1 MSQAQPGASR
11 DGPSEVALYG
21 PLCRAVDLGYELN
34 SSTVYWPGGEGF
46 CLCMS
51 TSGASPPDAA
61 NDFYA
66 AGTFSCA
73 EHGGTHVDAPF
84 HFHERGATV
93 EQLSLEQLVGC
104 ARVLRTQQADV
115 TTAVI
120 AAHEAAHGTLP
131 RGCIV
136 LCDTDW
142 AQHYPSGAARYLGHD
157 EATQGAFDPA
167 VHTLHFPGI
176 AADAAQLLVA
186 RGVAAVGLDTASLDP
201 GRCKTF
207 DAHRTLLA
215 AGVYGVENLSGEL
228 RRLPPR
234 GSTVMVMPL
243 KLTGGSGAPA
253 RVVAFL
259 PPPGWQ

>member
-1 MSQAQPGASR
+1 MSA
-11 DGPSEVALYG
+11 DEVPLYG
-21 PLCRAVDLGYELN
+21 PLSRAVDLGYELN

-51 TSGASPPDAA
+51 TSGASPAGGA

-84 HFHERGATV
+84 HFFEHGATV
-93 EQLSLEQLVGC
+93 EKLGLDQLIGC
-104 ARVLRTQQADV
+104 ARVVETQQEDV
-115 TTAVI
+115 TPAAI
-120 AAHEAAHGTLP
+120 LAHEAQHGVLP
-131 RGCIV
+131 RGCIL
-136 LCDTDW
+136 LCNTNW
-142 AQHYPSGAARYLGHD
+142 AQNYAGGAASYLGHD
-157 EATQGAFDPA
+157 EAAQGAFDPA
-167 VHTLHFPGI
+167 VHTLSFPGVTR
-176 AADAAQLLVA
+176 AAAELLVE
-186 RGVAAVGLDTASLDP
+186 RRVAAVGLDTASLDP

-207 DAHRTLLA
+207 DTHRVLLA
-215 AGVYGVENLSGEL
+215 AGCFGIENLSGEL
-228 RRLPPR
+228 ARLPPR

-259 PPPGWQ
+259 QPDWKK

>member
-1 MSQAQPGASR
+1 MSQPSP
-11 DGPSEVALYG
+11 DGPSEVPLYG

-34 SSTVYWPGGEGF
+34 SDTVYWPGGEGF

-51 TSGASPPDAA
+51 TSGASPAGGK

-84 HFHERGATV
+84 HFYEHGATV
-93 EQLSLEQLVGC
+93 EKLRLEQLVSC
-104 ARVLRTQQADV
+104 ARVVQTQQADV
-115 TTAVI
+115 TPEVI
-120 AAHEAAHGTLP
+120 RLHEAEHGTLP
-131 RGCIV
+131 RGCIL
-136 LCDTDW
+136 LCNTNW
-142 AQHYPSGAARYLGHD
+142 AQHYAAGARSYLGHD
-157 EATQGAFDPA
+157 EAAQGAFDPA
-167 VHTLHFPGI
+167 AHTLSFPGVTR
-176 AADAAQLLVA
+176 AAAELLVE

-201 GRCKTF
+201 GHCKTF
-207 DAHRTLLA
+207 DAHRALLA
-215 AGVYGVENLSGEL
+215 AGVYGIENLSGEL

-259 PPPGWQ
+259 PPDGWK

>member
-1 MSQAQPGASR
+1 MSQPAAAS

-34 SSTVYWPGGEGF
+34 SDTVYWPGGEGF

-51 TSGASPPDAA
+51 SSGASPAGGV

-73 EHGGTHVDAPF
+73 EHGGSHVDAPI
-84 HFHERGATV
+84 HFYQHGATV
-93 EQLSLEQLVGC
+93 EQLRLDQLIGC
-104 ARVLRTQQADV
+104 ARVLRTQQRDV
-115 TTAVI
+115 TAEAI
-120 AAHEAAHGTLP
+120 AEHEAVHGTLP

-142 AQHYPSGAARYLGHD
+142 AQHYAGGAARYLGHD

-167 VHTLHFPGI
+167 VHTLSVPGVSP
-176 AADAAQLLVA
+176 DAARLFVE
-186 RGVAAVGLDTASLDP
+186 RDVAAVGLDTASLDP
-201 GRCKTF
+201 GNCKTF
-207 DAHRTLLA
+207 DTHRILLS
-215 AGVYGVENLSGEL
+215 AGVYGIENLSGEL

-234 GSTVMVMPL
+234 GSTVMIMPL

-259 PPPGWQ
+259 PPVGWK